1 MKIAKA
7 MLHEKELPKIFQ
19 DKVGNTTAYLL
30 NRCPIEALLNITPIE
45 TWGERTPFMRHLR
58 EFG

>member
-7 MLHEKELPKIFQ
+7 MLHEELPKIFQ
-19 DKVGNTTAYLL
+19 DKVVNTTTCLL
-30 NRCPIEALLNITPIE
+30 NRCLIEALLNITPIE
-45 TWGERTPFMRHLR
+45 TWGERTPFRRHLI